1 MKRNASYERFSKR
14 DDGGGSW
21 LARIAGGAGGPDQRR
36 SQRRSITMEVT
47 LGQCLSCFGKWSVRN
62 LSLHGAFLVGAQ
74 EPVPVGT
81 LLDVA
86 FRHAPKGVPVMRY
99 VAARVVRVESEGLAL
114 NFSRYGKVVYTD
126 LVALLRPM

>member
-14 DDGGGSW
+14 DDGGGIW
-21 LARIAGGAGGPDQRR
+21 LARIAEGASRPDQRR

-47 LGQCLSCFGKWSVRN
+47 LGQCLSCFGKWSIRN
-62 LSLHGAFLVGAQ
+62 LSLHGAFLAGSL

-99 VAARVVRVESEGLAL
+99 VAARVVRVEPQGLAL
-114 NFSRYGKVVYTD
+114 DFSRYGKVVYTD

>member
-1 MKRNASYERFSKR
+1 MKRNASYERFGR
-14 DDGGGSW
+14 RDDDGGNW
-21 LARIAGGAGGPDQRR
+21 LARIAGGAGRPDQRR

-47 LGQCLSCFGKWSVRN
+47 LGQCLTCFGKWSVRN

-99 VAARVVRVESEGLAL
+99 VAARVVRVEPQGLAL
-114 NFSRYGKVVYTD
+114 DFSRYGKVVYAD

>member
-1 MKRNASYERFSKR
+1 MKRNASYERFSKCH
-14 DDGGGSW
+14 DADGNW
-21 LARIAGGAGGPDQRR
+21 LARIAGGAGRPDQRR

-47 LGQCLSCFGKWSVRN
+47 LGQCLTCFGKWSVRN

-99 VAARVVRVESEGLAL
+99 VAARVVRVEPQGLAL
-114 NFSRYGKVVYTD
+114 DFSRYGKVVYAD